1 MRHFKDWVFVL
12 LPASQRLNFL
22 AKSTSL
28 EDLQSWIGRLS
39 NLLGDLENVIPH
51 NGTNTADG
59 TFQQS
64 TEELRRELD
73 IVCARA
79 IDNMQSRRSDKI
91 QLTAD
96 LYDHEN
102 LKFAQALE
110 IVLRATMIL
119 ENSILVREA
128 MIECRT
134 KISPA
139 RWREIG
145 ICLDRFTLDKYK
157 HG

>member
-1 MRHFKDWVFVL
+1 ML

-22 AKSTSL
+22 AKSTSP
-28 EDLQSWIGRLS
+28 EELQSWIGRLS
-39 NLLGDLENVIPH
+39 NLLGNPENVIPH
-51 NGTNTADG
+51 NGTNTAGG
-59 TFQQS
+59 TLQQS
-64 TEELRRELD
+64 TEELRKELD

-79 IDNMQSRRSDKI
+79 IDNMQSCRSDKI

-102 LKFAQALE
+102 PKFAQALE
-110 IVLRATMIL
+110 AVLRATMIL
-119 ENSILVREA
+119 ENSTLVRET

-139 RWREIG
+139 LWREIG
-145 ICLDRFTLDKYK
+145 IYLDRFTLDKYK
-157 HG
+157 YG